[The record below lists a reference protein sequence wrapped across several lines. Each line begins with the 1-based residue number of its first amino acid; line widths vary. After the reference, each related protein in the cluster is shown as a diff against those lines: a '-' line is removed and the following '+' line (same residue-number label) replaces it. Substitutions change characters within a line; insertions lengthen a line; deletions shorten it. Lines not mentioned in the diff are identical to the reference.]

1 MAPKKRSGRL
11 SSERRHD
18 WISFAYQIKMPAGM
32 DLAEALTALRDY
44 VAGEI
49 QYREAGDI
57 ELRRP
62 LPKKLQVTWQWRNAP
77 DKPMLSDSV
86 TAVVNESRTG
96 YLKLMLRRIER
107 DLARLPRE
115 EVRVAEEAA
124 RKREEERR
132 RRSEAAR
139 AGWRRRKRMEELR
152 KRARAARKAAET
164 RKRKAAARKKKRR
177 KK

>member
-1 MAPKKRSGRL
+1 MAQKKRSGRP
-11 SSERRHD
+11 SSERRRN
-18 WISFAYQIKMPAGM
+18 WISFAYQIKLPSNMS
-32 DLAEALTALRDY
+32 LLEALIALRDY

-49 QYREAGDI
+49 QYRETGII
-57 ELRRP
+57 ELRQP
-62 LPKKLQVTWQWRNAP
+62 LPKNLHVTWQWRNAP

-124 RKREEERR
+124 RAREEERR
-132 RRSEAAR
+132 RRSEAAK
-139 AGWRRRKRMEELR
+139 AGWRRRKRMEQLR
-152 KRARAARKAAET
+152 KRARAARKAAKT
-164 RKRKAAARKKKRR
+164 RKRKQGTRKQTKT
-177 KK
+177 